1 MKIVVLDGY
10 TENPG
15 DLSWAPL
22 AQLGQ
27 LTVYPSTPPELV
39 AQRIAGAQAVILN
52 KVVLDRA
59 LIQGA
64 AHLQYIGLL
73 STGYNVVDLSAARER
88 NIPVTNIPGY
98 ATPSVAQ
105 FTFALLLELCHQV
118 GRHNQAV
125 QQGKWSSSPHFCF
138 WETPQVELWG
148 KTMGILGYGQIGRQ
162 VGAIA
167 QAMGMKVL
175 AAGRSNTPGRV
186 NLEQLLKE
194 SDVISLNCPLT
205 PQTQGII
212 NKDTLAQ
219 MKDGAFLINTARG
232 GLIVE
237 ADLRQALLSGKLAGA
252 AVDVARSEPIPMD
265 SPLLGLPN
273 LIITPHIAWAAR
285 EARQRLMDILVDNLR
300 AFQQGSPRNVVN

>member
-186 NLEQLLKE
+186 SLEQLLKE

-252 AVDVARSEPIPMD
+252 AVDVAGSEPIPVD